1 MGIGDLGSGIK
12 KFRSGMEN
20 IRIRDGKHSDPGW
33 KTFGSGMENIRIRDG
48 KNFDPGSRINIPDPR
63 YTGT

>member
-12 KFRSGMEN
+12 K
-20 IRIRDGKHSDPGW
+20 IQIRDGKHSYPGW

-48 KNFDPGSRINIPDPR
+48 KHSYPGWKKF
-63 YTGT
+63 